1 MQAVGGVLSMK
12 YGGVYL
18 FILTFLSFLIKITAV
33 MVVGVSLSAVLCF
46 FVPIGAST
54 TWIMYYYSFIIIRIT
69 LNALSGLFNAMVCP
83 GISYIVSK
91 WSPPNERTILT
102 AY

>member
-1 MQAVGGVLSMK
+1 M
-12 YGGVYL
+12 
-18 FILTFLSFLIKITAV
+18 IITAV
-33 MVVGVSLSAVLCF
+33 MVVGVSLSAILCY
-46 FVPIGAST
+46 FVPLGAST
-54 TWIMYYYSFIIIRIT
+54 TWIMYYSSFYKIRIT

-102 AY
+102 AYKYEYLFNSIELLILELH